1 MSGSS
6 AVSLPSGEPSEGQ
19 EEGRVLCEEKSRTK
33 LSEDWMK
40 CWPERGRERE
50 RVRQKKEGKQLKKR
64 QNGVCTYLSAVDYTA
79 LSSVS
84 MSDAQREHGAGLQR
98 GGWSVFT
105 LFK

>member
-1 MSGSS
+1 M
-6 AVSLPSGEPSEGQ
+6 L
-19 EEGRVLCEEKSRTK
+19 REEKSRTK

-64 QNGVCTYLSAVDYTA
+64 QNGVCTYLSAVDHTA

-84 MSDAQREHGAGLQR
+84 MSEAQREHGAGLQR